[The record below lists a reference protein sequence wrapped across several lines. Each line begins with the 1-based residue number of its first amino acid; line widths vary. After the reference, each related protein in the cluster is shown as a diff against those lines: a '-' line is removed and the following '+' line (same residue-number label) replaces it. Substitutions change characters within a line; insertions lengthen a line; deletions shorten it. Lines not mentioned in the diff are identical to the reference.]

1 MFQYYHTRSRKRK
14 YWSEAVTAQPF
25 DRSLSH
31 RLDALIF
38 LVEHENRR
46 FVRWLLRCYK
56 SALESQ
62 VQR

>member
-1 MFQYYHTRSRKRK
+1 
-14 YWSEAVTAQPF
+14 VTPHPF

-46 FVRWLLRCYK
+46 FIRWLLRCYK
-56 SALESQ
+56 SELEGQ